1 MCENITPP
9 VAGARGQGSPYQSIR
24 ELKLKILLTGKNGQV
39 GAELAAFLPRL
50 GEVVSFERHELELSK
65 PDQNRR
71 AIREVQPNAIVNA
84 AAHTA
89 VDRAETDERQARI
102 INVDAPAVMAEEAK
116 KIGAVLV
123 HYSTDYVFDGS
134 QERPYDE
141 TDPPNPINVCGQT
154 KFAGEEAIRAVGVP
168 HLIFRTAWV
177 YGTRGRNFLLTIL
190 RLATEREE
198 LKIVCDQFGA
208 PTWSRE
214 IAKGTVSAL
223 EQFTQ
228 SSKDTSSRLAGTY
241 HMTAAGKT
249 TWCEFAEAILERSS
263 RTCRDVAW
271 FAAATGGRPL
281 AARCIIPITTE
292 QYPTPARRPV
302 YSVLSNSRLKQTF
315 GMELPDWKTQ
325 LDSVFA
331 DR

>member
-198 LKIVCDQFGA
+198 LKIVGDQFGA

-214 IAKGTVSAL
+214 IARVTVSAL
-223 EQFTQ
+223 AQFAQ
-228 SSKDTSSRLAGTY
+228 HGQ
-241 HMTAAGKT
+241 
-249 TWCEFAEAILERSS
+249 E
-263 RTCRDVAW
+263 
-271 FAAATGGRPL
+271 
-281 AARCIIPITTE
+281 
-292 QYPTPARRPV
+292 
-302 YSVLSNSRLKQTF
+302 VLSVGRHLSHDRRRQNDLVRICGGHSGEVVANIPGRRLRRFAKRQHGFDLHPQQRWHVDFRWDGRNRKRCDCDRRDRNHTVA
-315 GMELPDWKTQ
+315 GQ
-325 LDSVFA
+325 GVVGRVISLD
-331 DR
+331 